1 MPRLARLVLP
11 DVAMH
16 VVQRGHDRKPCFRED
31 SDRMV
36 YLVLLKDC
44 LESTRC
50 RLHAYCLMTN
60 HVHLLL
66 TPCDP
71 DGCAK
76 LTRNL
81 GQRYVQY
88 FNSRYER
95 SGTLWEGRP
104 YSCLVDSAPYVLGCY
119 RYIELNPVRAG
130 MVSQPAAYAWSSHR
144 SNAGSDEDPL
154 ISPHVEYSALS
165 SVVELRHAAYRNL
178 FTQSDDPQFLKQVR
192 EATNAGFPLVGLEM
206 KARLSKGERPLE
218 RRKPGPRPKD
228 DRRDGN
234 SDTLPLPLC

>member
-1 MPRLARLVLP
+1 
-11 DVAMH
+11 MH
-16 VVQRGHDRKPCFRED
+16 VVQRGHDRKACFRDD

-44 LESTRC
+44 LQKARC
-50 RLHAYCLMTN
+50 RVHAYCLMTN

-66 TPCDP
+66 TPCDA
-71 DGCAK
+71 DAFSK

-95 SGTLWEGRP
+95 TGTLWEGRP

-130 MVSQPAAYAWSSHR
+130 MVTQPAAYAWSSYR
-144 SNAGSDEDPL
+144 TNAGSVEDSL
-154 ISPHVEYSALS
+154 ISPHVEYLALS
-165 SVVELRHAAYRNL
+165 SNVELRGAAYRDL
-178 FTQSDDPQFLKQVR
+178 FMQRDDAQFLREVR
-192 EATNAGFPLVGLEM
+192 EATNAGLPLVGAEM
-206 KARLSKGERPLE
+206 KARLSAQCERPLE

-228 DRRDGN
+228 DRGN
-234 SDTLPLPLC
+234 GKTDTVPLPL